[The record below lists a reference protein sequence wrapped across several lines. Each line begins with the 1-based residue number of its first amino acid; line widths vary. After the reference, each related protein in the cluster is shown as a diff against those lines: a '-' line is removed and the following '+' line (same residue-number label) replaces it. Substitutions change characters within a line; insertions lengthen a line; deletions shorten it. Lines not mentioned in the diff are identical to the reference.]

1 MGRTHLQEM
10 PMAFTA
16 ARENPM
22 ADMNITPLVDVMLVL
37 LVIFMIAAPM
47 MTKTLSLTLPY
58 PGPELPVKPPEM
70 TLQVQAG
77 DLYALDGQ
85 AMSRA
90 QITSALAAAVATNP
104 NLKVNFQVDPD
115 ADYESAMLGMAAA
128 RNAGVEAIALP
139 AE

>member
-1 MGRTHLQEM
+1 
-10 PMAFTA
+10 MAFTA

-37 LVIFMIAAPM
+37 LVIFMIAAPVM
-47 MTKTLSLTLPY
+47 SRTLPVT
-58 PGPELPVKPPEM
+58 LPHFSDGRKIETTEM

-77 DLYALDGQ
+77 DLFALDGQ
-85 AMSRA
+85 AMSRT
-90 QITSALAAAVATNP
+90 QVTEVLAAAVATHP

-115 ADYESAMLGMAAA
+115 AEYESAMQGMAAV

-139 AE
+139 SE